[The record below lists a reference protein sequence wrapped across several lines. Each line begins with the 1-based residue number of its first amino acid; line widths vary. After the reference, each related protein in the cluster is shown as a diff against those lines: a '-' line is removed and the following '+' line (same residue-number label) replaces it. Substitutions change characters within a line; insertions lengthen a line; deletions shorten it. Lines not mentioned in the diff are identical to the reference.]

1 MKILVTGASGLL
13 GYELCEQLHKDH
25 EVYAV
30 DNHFRS
36 DLIPNCA
43 HWIKADL
50 CSPLDLPIDFD
61 YIYHMGAINGT
72 DYFYSIP
79 NQLLANNI
87 TADLNIFKFAEQCT
101 NLKKLVYASSS
112 EIVAGTDQ
120 FPTDEIVD
128 INIKNIHN
136 PRWCY
141 MIGKIAAENYLANS
155 TLPWLAIRYFNVYG
169 KNSKPGHF
177 VSDQITKIKNQVFE
191 LIGADETRCYC
202 YVEDAMSATV
212 KLAAICNNEV
222 INVGS
227 DIEITS
233 RDAVQVIAQQLGV
246 TATFRELPGRVGSGS
261 RRKPDISKLRNYID
275 FDPISFEEGIKQIL

>member
-1 MKILVTGASGLL
+1 MKILITGASGLL
-13 GYELCEQLHKDH
+13 GHELCEQLHNEH
-25 EVYAV
+25 EVYAI

-36 DLIPNCA
+36 DLIPKCT

-50 CSPLDLPIDFD
+50 CGPLDLPTDFD

-87 TADLNIFKFAEQCT
+87 TADLNIFKFAEKCK

-120 FPTDEIVD
+120 FPTGEIVD
-128 INIKNIHN
+128 INITNIHN

-141 MIGKIAAENYLANS
+141 MIGKIAAENYLSNS
-155 TLPWLAIRYFNVYG
+155 TLPWLAVRYFNVYG
-169 KNSKPGHF
+169 KNSKAGHF
-177 VSDQITKIKNQVFE
+177 VFDQIKKIKEQVFE
-191 LIGADETRCYC
+191 VIGADETRCYC
-202 YVEDAMSATV
+202 YVHDAMSATIQ
-212 KLAAICNNEV
+212 LAEVCNNEV
-222 INVGS
+222 VNVGS

-233 RDAVQVIAQQLGV
+233 RDAVHVIANLLGV
-246 TATFRELPGRVGSGS
+246 TATFRELPGRVGSGA
-261 RRKPDISKLRNYID
+261 RRRPDLTKLRSYID
-275 FDPISFEEGIKQIL
+275 FDPISFEQGIKQIL